1 MTPDRA
7 RIRVLPA
14 APRLI
19 AAGEGSGWQAAGPGR
34 SLLVF
39 EISFPAESG
48 PDEIQWAR
56 DWFAAVLM
64 AVLRG
69 AQDGGGGGAGGGPP
83 RNVQPIRQ
91 SDMAECLLT
100 PHEIRLLKLM
110 AEGHAYKTAAAALGV
125 SSHTVSFHLRRVY
138 QKLDVHS
145 KSEAISWALRQG
157 FL

>member
-14 APRLI
+14 APRII
-19 AAGEGSGWQAAGPGR
+19 AAGEGSGWQPAGPRR

-39 EISFPAESG
+39 EISFPAQSG
-48 PDEIQWAR
+48 QEEIQWAR
-56 DWFAAVLM
+56 DWFAEVLM

-69 AQDGGGGGAGGGPP
+69 AEDGAGGGPAQK
-83 RNVQPIRQ
+83 VQPIRQ
-91 SDMAECLLT
+91 AELANCPLT